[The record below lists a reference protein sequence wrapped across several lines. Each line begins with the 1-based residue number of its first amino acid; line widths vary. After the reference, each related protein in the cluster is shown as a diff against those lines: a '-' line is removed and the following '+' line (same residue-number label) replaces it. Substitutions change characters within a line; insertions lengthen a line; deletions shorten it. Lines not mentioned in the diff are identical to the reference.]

1 MSDNHLK
8 ITPKVY
14 LPAGTMVKITKC
26 LSFKSSEVKPGST
39 SYGNLKNDLK
49 TGHTVVLNN
58 TSFNTSTVLGVI
70 KSKGND
76 FIINTETSVYFL
88 QRI

>member
-1 MSDNHLK
+1 MNQIK

-26 LSFKSSEVKPGST
+26 LAFKPSQVKPGST
-39 SYGNLKNDLK
+39 SYGNLKDDLK
-49 TGHTVVLNN
+49 TGHAVVLNN
-58 TSFNTSTVLGVI
+58 TSFNTTAVSGIIETN
-70 KSKGND
+70 GND